1 MLIAEPLQ
9 KAIDELSKLPSI
21 GKKTAQRL
29 AIHIL
34 KDDKESVESLINSL
48 RDLKEKIKL
57 CNECFNIA
65 TEDKCD
71 VCKSNK
77 RDRSIIC
84 VVEDP
89 SDVISIEKTN
99 EYNGLY
105 HVLGG
110 VLNPLA
116 GVTVEK
122 LKIKE
127 LLERVKNEEVKE
139 IILALNPDAEGDATS
154 LYLTKILKEAHI
166 KVTRIARGLP
176 IGGDLEF
183 ADSATIGRAFI
194 GRIELWKKI
203 GLKTGSNQIFIKRF
217 IIIAIMKMQD

>member
-34 KDDKESVESLINSL
+34 KNDKESVESLISSL
-48 RDLKEKIKL
+48 RDLKEKIKF
-57 CNECFNIA
+57 CSECFNIS

-71 VCKSNK
+71 ICKSGK

-84 VVEDP
+84 VVEDA

-99 EYNGLY
+99 EFNGLY

-127 LLERVKNEEVKE
+127 LLERVKSDEVKE

-154 LYLTKILKEAHI
+154 LYLTKILKEVHI

-194 GRIELWKKI
+194 GRIEL
-203 GLKTGSNQIFIKRF
+203 
-217 IIIAIMKMQD
+217 

>member
-29 AIHIL
+29 AIHLL
-34 KDDKESVESLINSL
+34 KNDRETVESLITSL
-48 RDLKEKIKL
+48 RDLKEKIRF
-57 CNECFNIA
+57 CQECFNISVDE
-65 TEDKCD
+65 TCD
-71 VCKSNK
+71 ICKSVK
-77 RDRSIIC
+77 RDRTVMCI
-84 VVEDP
+84 VEDA

-110 VLNPLA
+110 VLDPLS
-116 GVTVEK
+116 GVTADS

-127 LLERVKNEEVKE
+127 LLHRISNQEIKE
-139 IILALNPDAEGDATS
+139 IILALNPNAEGDATS
-154 LYLTKILKEAHI
+154 LYLSRMLKETSVRI
-166 KVTRIARGLP
+166 SRIARGLP
-176 IGGDLEF
+176 IGGDIEF

-194 GRIELWKKI
+194 GRIQL
-203 GLKTGSNQIFIKRF
+203 
-217 IIIAIMKMQD
+217 

>member
-29 AIHIL
+29 AIHLL
-34 KDDKESVESLINSL
+34 KNDREAVESLITSL
-48 RDLKEKIKL
+48 RDLKEKIRF
-57 CNECFNIA
+57 CQECFNISVDE
-65 TEDKCD
+65 TCD
-71 VCKSNK
+71 ICKSVK
-77 RDRSIIC
+77 RDRTVLCI
-84 VVEDP
+84 VEDA

-110 VLNPLA
+110 VLDPLS
-116 GVTVEK
+116 GVTADS

-127 LLERVKNEEVKE
+127 LFQRISNQEIKE
-139 IILALNPDAEGDATS
+139 IILALNPNAEGDATS
-154 LYLTKILKEAHI
+154 LYLSRMLKETSARI
-166 KVTRIARGLP
+166 SRIARGLP
-176 IGGDLEF
+176 IGGDIEF

-194 GRIELWKKI
+194 GRIQL
-203 GLKTGSNQIFIKRF
+203 
-217 IIIAIMKMQD
+217 